1 MRLVPGCALMLGLF
15 AVSMPM
21 DEPFAEEGIGQTN
34 SDATGTKTAMARAA
48 PSVTPAS
55 RKKAA
60 EPPDT
65 ALATALAGWIAAEFG
80 LPRMRKPP
88 DFVIVPAKRLVALRF
103 GEVASDRW
111 AGGAN
116 AAVRAG
122 DIVSI
127 WPWLIHRHETLW
139 DRPDEFDHRRFV
151 GDARKALHRF
161 QYIPFGGG
169 PRTCVGA
176 RFAVAEA
183 LTILAHW
190 LAGWRFLPAPG
201 HDVAVS
207 GMVTLRPKGGLPLI
221 LERR

>member
-15 AVSMPM
+15 AVFMPM
-21 DEPFAEEGIGQTN
+21 DKPFAEEGIGQTN
-34 SDATGTKTAMARAA
+34 SDAAGTKTAMARAA
-48 PSVTPAS
+48 PSVTPAP

-65 ALATALAGWIAAEFG
+65 ALTTALAGWIAAEFG

-127 WPWLIHRHETLW
+127 YSDESRAIYLPEGWTGGAPADVSVVVHELVHHLQNEAGQKFAC
-139 DRPDEFDHRRFV
+139 PE
-151 GDARKALHRF
+151 AREQA
-161 QYIPFGGG
+161 
-169 PRTCVGA
+169 A
-176 RFAVAEA
+176 FAAQE
-183 LTILAHW
+183 HW
-190 LAGWRFLPAPG
+190 LAQLGTDLLTEFGIDPL
-201 HDVAVS
+201 
-207 GMVTLRPKGGLPLI
+207 TLLVRTNCLGY
-221 LERR
+221 